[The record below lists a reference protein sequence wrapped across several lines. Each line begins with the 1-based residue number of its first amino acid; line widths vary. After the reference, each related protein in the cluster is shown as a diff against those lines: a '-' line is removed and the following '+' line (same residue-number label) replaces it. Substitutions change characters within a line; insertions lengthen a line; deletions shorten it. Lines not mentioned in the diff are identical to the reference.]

1 MKTHYNELLK
11 YWYIGTMDS
20 ILICSKYKKNMPTV
34 YESAFIV
41 NVDMKYVN
49 QYQFSNLN
57 VAKTVTGIVAAVI
70 WVTCCNFCQ
79 SDNKI
84 LPVLYLS
91 FLEQNTTN
99 FFASNFLFTNIFHCN
114 GSTLDTVYLLCQFCY
129 LGSIVS
135 TCTVH
140 GGLDIGDWFIDS
152 WGALCS
158 CPGWS
163 CQHYQNSASELF
175 HFNQNKC

>member
-11 YWYIGTMDS
+11 HWYMYIGTMDS

-41 NVDMKYVN
+41 HVEMKYVI
-49 QYQFSNLN
+49 QYQLSNLN

-99 FFASNFLFTNIFHCN
+99 FFTSSFLFTNIFHCN
-114 GSTLDTVYLLCQFCY
+114 GSTSVTVYLLCKFCY
-129 LGSIVS
+129 FGSVIS
-135 TCTVH
+135 TRTVH
-140 GGLDIGDWFIDS
+140 GGLDIGYWFIDS
-152 WGALCS
+152 
-158 CPGWS
+158 
-163 CQHYQNSASELF
+163 
-175 HFNQNKC
+175 